1 MRACWDATLL
11 VLVQPSPASCATCR
25 GTSDVPR
32 VLALTHRHLR
42 KSPSVRQPF
51 AEISGSISFSP
62 PVVPFP
68 ETVPNFVCHFKGSL
82 HFVQVL
88 SNAIERLKGSPT
100 SPDPKR
106 VFRTVVS
113 ELARAYLVPA
123 SQLSHANRPERKITP
138 GILAG
143 LVQQVSTGGPNE
155 RVVQYHHARSN
166 SVPKNSLQRRAI
178 PQSLHQCGGDICA
191 HPATCRCSIYT
202 RGELRC
208 VTIRFALWCRWVWL
222 RLR

>member
-82 HFVQVL
+82 HGLNWTPTICRGKRPIVQSPARGLDQRDFAVKIRL
-88 SNAIERLKGSPT
+88 LLRMELEGNAADRSDAFQHRERMP
-100 SPDPKR
+100 R
-106 VFRTVVS
+106 VFGVLQAS
-113 ELARAYLVPA
+113 NHGLCRAHL
-123 SQLSHANRPERKITP
+123 L
-138 GILAG
+138 
-143 LVQQVSTGGPNE
+143 
-155 RVVQYHHARSN
+155 
-166 SVPKNSLQRRAI
+166 
-178 PQSLHQCGGDICA
+178 
-191 HPATCRCSIYT
+191 
-202 RGELRC
+202 GELRLSQPC
-208 VTIRFALWCRWVWL
+208 IIPHLAHQ
-222 RLR
+222 